1 MKRYTKNQFEK
12 DVLKL
17 ENFINESKEINEGG
31 VKKYRHFKLIEADK
45 KELNVGYVK
54 ISENA
59 SPLSAAKKLFKSLC
73 HHRKLNGE
81 NKLKCQS
88 TFTIQ
93 ETTQDS
99 RKKIYGPYKGHW
111 KKLTAKEQEEAGRA
125 GIQFTMRS
133 VVHLVNSKTKKTTKK
148 KTTTKKKGGSEE
160 KEEEEEDEEEEMEG
174 GEEDEVYDTDSGES
188 DDEEDEYDEEEE
200 PVKGGK
206 KNIKMNVKVGG

>member
-1 MKRYTKNQFEK
+1 MTRYTKKKFDE
-12 DVLKL
+12 DILKL
-17 ENFINESKEINEGG
+17 ETFINESNDTKEGG

-111 KKLTAKEQEEAGRA
+111 KKLTAKEKEEAGRA

-133 VVHLVNSKTKKTTKK
+133 VVRLVNSKTKK
-148 KTTTKKKGGSEE
+148 KTITKKKGGSD
-160 KEEEEEDEEEEMEG
+160 KEEEDEEDE
-174 GEEDEVYDTDSGES
+174 GEEEEIYDTDSGES
-188 DDEEDEYDEEEE
+188 DEDEEDEEEET
-200 PVKGGK
+200 VSGGK
-206 KNIKMNVKVGG
+206 KNIKMNIKVGG

>member
-1 MKRYTKNQFEK
+1 MVRYTNKKFES
-12 DVLKL
+12 DLLKL
-17 ENFINESKEINEGG
+17 ESFIQENGEVGG

-73 HHRKLNGE
+73 HHRKLSGDD
-81 NKLKCQS
+81 KLKCHS

-99 RKKIYGPYKGHW
+99 RKKIYGPYRGHW
-111 KKLTAKEQEEAGRA
+111 KKLTAKEREEAGRA

-133 VVHLVNSKTKKTTKK
+133 VVKLVNSKTKKDKK
-148 KTTTKKKGGSEE
+148 KPMKKKGGK
-160 KEEEEEDEEEEMEG
+160 KEEEEN
-174 GEEDEVYDTDSGES
+174 EEDEDESVYDTDSGES
-188 DDEEDEYDEEEE
+188 EKDDEEEDNDEESS
-200 PVKGGK
+200 VGGK
-206 KNIKMNVKVGG
+206 KNIKMDIKVGG

>member
-1 MKRYTKNQFEK
+1 MKRYTKNQFEQ

-17 ENFINESKEINEGG
+17 ESFINESKEMSDGG

-133 VVHLVNSKTKKTTKK
+133 VVQLVNSKTKKDKK
-148 KTTTKKKGGSEE
+148 KRPAKKGGSEE
-160 KEEEEEDEEEEMEG
+160 DEEVK
-174 GEEDEVYDTDSGES
+174 EVYDTDSGVS
-188 DDEEDEYDEEEE
+188 SDEEEE
-200 PVKGGK
+200 EEVEEEEEEEKSVKGGK
-206 KNIKMNVKVGG
+206 KNIKMNVKIGG

>member
-17 ENFINESKEINEGG
+17 ENFINESKDMSEGG

-133 VVHLVNSKTKKTTKK
+133 VVHLVNSKPKKTTKK
-148 KTTTKKKGGSEE
+148 KTPTKKKGGSED
-160 KEEEEEDEEEEMEG
+160 KEEESEEEDEEEEEMEG

-188 DDEEDEYDEEEE
+188 DEDEE

>member
-1 MKRYTKNQFEK
+1 MGRYTKKNFEA
-12 DVLKL
+12 DILKL
-17 ENFINESKEINEGG
+17 ENFINESKDMSEGG

-81 NKLKCQS
+81 NKLKCHS

-133 VVHLVNSKTKKTTKK
+133 VVHLVNSKPKKTTKK
-148 KTTTKKKGGSEE
+148 KTTKKKGGYEEEEEEEDGEEEEEEKE
-160 KEEEEEDEEEEMEG
+160 KEEEEEEEEE
-174 GEEDEVYDTDSGES
+174 DYDSEES
-188 DDEEDEYDEEEE
+188 DEEKEEK

>member
-17 ENFINESKEINEGG
+17 ENFINESKEMNEGG

-160 KEEEEEDEEEEMEG
+160 EEEDEERDEE
-174 GEEDEVYDTDSGES
+174 EVYDTDSGES
-188 DDEEDEYDEEEE
+188 EGDEDEEEEEEEDE

-206 KNIKMNVKVGG
+206 KNIKMNIKVGG